1 MVRHCIA
8 YGCVNRSNKPEYSK
22 LSWHSLPINN
32 AKLLRTWLLKMK
44 RKDPPVSKHSYLCS
58 EHFSEDCFMRCVGGK
73 RYLKSGSVPTRF
85 SFSPEEKPKRKA
97 PVYRSA
103 ARETTKSQVKD
114 KVILNSQ
121 SNPVDNLAEL
131 ESVNIPCQEYEIP
144 NVTSDKAESVKSKEE
159 LLMEKLK
166 EKEEEVKRL
175 NECLE
180 VQRKELEEELTEKM
194 KQLELEREL
203 RKELESMF
211 QQSLFNIDNIK
222 SNSKLLR
229 FYTGFPNYEVS
240 SIVLSFLGRDTASK
254 LVYSNTEQN
263 DAQKREKAGPRRT
276 LSVEEEFFLVLCRYK
291 VGLLEE
297 DLAARFRISQSLVS
311 RIIVTWTKFM
321 YYRFKELDIFPDRQ
335 IIELHK
341 PACFKNKYKGT
352 TVIIDATE
360 IYIEKPSNPEAQQ
373 LTFSTYKNS
382 NTLKALVGITPS
394 GSVCFIS
401 DLYGGCISD
410 KEITSKSGFIDKLQQ
425 GDEVMADRGFNIQ
438 KMLASKGVKV
448 NVPPFM
454 NQSGQFTE
462 QEMLATRRI
471 ATLRIH
477 VERAIERI
485 KNYHILHFI
494 PTTLCKSGLID
505 MIFFV
510 CAMLINFLP
519 PLAK

>member
-1 MVRHCIA
+1 M
-8 YGCVNRSNKPEYSK
+8 
-22 LSWHSLPINN
+22 
-32 AKLLRTWLLKMK
+32 
-44 RKDPPVSKHSYLCS
+44 SKHSYLCS

-73 RYLKSGSVPTRF
+73 RYLKSGSVPTRS
-85 SFSPEEKPKRKA
+85 SFSPAEKPKRKA
-97 PVYRSA
+97 PIYHSA
-103 ARETTKSQVKD
+103 ARETTKSRVKFD
-114 KVILNSQ
+114 KVKLNSQ
-121 SNPVDNLAEL
+121 SNPLDNLAKL
-131 ESVNIPCQEYEIP
+131 ESVNISCEDYGFQSLP
-144 NVTSDKAESVKSKEE
+144 TDKAEAVKGKEE
-159 LLMEKLK
+159 LLMEQLK

-175 NECLE
+175 NERLE

-222 SNSKLLR
+222 TNSKLLR
-229 FYTGFPNYEVS
+229 FYTGFPNYEVFG
-240 SIVLSFLGRDTASK
+240 IALSFLGRDAASK

-263 DAQKREKAGPRRT
+263 DAQKREKAGPKRT
-276 LSVEEEFFLVLCRYK
+276 LSVVEEFFLVLCRYK

-297 DLAARFRISQSLVS
+297 DLAARFRISQGLVS

-341 PACFKNKYKGT
+341 PECFKNKYEGT

-373 LTFSTYKNS
+373 LTFSTYKNT

-410 KEITSKSGFIDKLQQ
+410 KEITSKSGFIDKLQR
-425 GDEVMADRGFNIQ
+425 GDEIMADRGFNIQ
-438 KMLASKGVKV
+438 EMLASKGVKV

-485 KNYHILHFI
+485 KNYHILDFI

-510 CAMLINFLP
+510 CAMLPNFLP
-519 PLAK
+519 PLVK